1 MIELE
6 ENTIA
11 YHRSNLAR
19 TISPFLELLEDQ
31 KQNVTQTQWLTAVR
45 SLMARIIESPNQY
58 LTNDLPPREITTAII
73 RSIFHEFI
81 MKHTP
86 FPLVR
91 TKAPQS

>member
-1 MIELE
+1 MTELL

-31 KQNVTQTQWLTAVR
+31 KQHVTQTQWLTAVR
-45 SLMARIIESPNQY
+45 SLMTRIIENPDQY
-58 LTNDLPPREITTAII
+58 LTQDLPPQEVTTGIV

-86 FPLVR
+86 FPA
-91 TKAPQS
+91 TKTKTN

>member
-11 YHRSNLAR
+11 YRSNLAR

-31 KQNVTQTQWLTAVR
+31 KQNVTQTQWLRAVR
-45 SLMARIIESPNQY
+45 SLMTRIIESPDQY

-86 FPLVR
+86 FLLVR
-91 TKAPQS
+91 VKAPQS